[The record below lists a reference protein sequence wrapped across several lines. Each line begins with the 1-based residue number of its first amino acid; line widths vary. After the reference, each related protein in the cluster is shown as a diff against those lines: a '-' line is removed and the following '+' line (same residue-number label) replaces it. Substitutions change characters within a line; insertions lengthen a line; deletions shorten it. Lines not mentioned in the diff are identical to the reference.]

1 MKARR
6 KGTDNPFREIE
17 MASIKDIEGL
27 YLAEELE
34 FEQPTSDHWQAVR
47 EMAAI
52 MAFPSIIPM
61 QKGLYSICNAYKK
74 YDDCANEA
82 IAYADT
88 LVKKLKGE

>member
-17 MASIKDIEGL
+17 MASIKDVEGL

-34 FEQPTSDHWQAVR
+34 FEQPTSDHWQDLR
-47 EMAAI
+47 ERAAI
-52 MAFPSIIPM
+52 AAM
-61 QKGLYSICNAYKK
+61 QGLLTQSGDAYTELVI
-74 YDDCANEA
+74 AREA
-82 IAYADT
+82 VIYADE